1 MNKLSRKETLLWLSR
16 FKPLSDYTPE
26 RGYLPVEAK
35 SEDHREVMFK
45 GLLVFTKPFQWKI
58 AGFI

>member
-1 MNKLSRKETLLWLSR
+1 MLWLSR